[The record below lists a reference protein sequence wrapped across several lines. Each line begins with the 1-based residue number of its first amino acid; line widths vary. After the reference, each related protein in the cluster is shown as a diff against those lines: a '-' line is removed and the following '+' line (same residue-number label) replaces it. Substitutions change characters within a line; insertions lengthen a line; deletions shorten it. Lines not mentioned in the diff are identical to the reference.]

1 MTFAER
7 NEQERL
13 LYEVFER
20 IKYRNYDEQQGLEAR
35 FINQFTDTAIHMI
48 ITQML
53 DNDVRVCCDDE

>member
-20 IKYRNYDEQQGLEAR
+20 IKYRNYNEQQGLEAR

>member
-7 NEQERL
+7 NQQERL
-13 LYEVFER
+13 LYDVFER